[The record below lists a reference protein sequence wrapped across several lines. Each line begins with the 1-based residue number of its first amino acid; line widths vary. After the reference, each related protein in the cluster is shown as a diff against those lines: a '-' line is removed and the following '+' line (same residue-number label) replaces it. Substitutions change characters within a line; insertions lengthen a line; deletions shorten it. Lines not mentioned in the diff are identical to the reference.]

1 MDPYLVTMLLAC
13 TTLQIPLPIN
23 PEQLPCASSGSYSGT
38 LSGETISRGSSAILD
53 EIADLDSFAPDT
65 PPQNIGLLAAECS
78 SENDP
83 HTDESHMC
91 H

>member
-1 MDPYLVTMLLAC
+1 MDPYLVTMLLTC
-13 TTLQIPLPIN
+13 TALQIPLPIT
-23 PEQLPCASSGSYSGT
+23 PEQLPCASNVSFSES

-53 EIADLDSFAPDT
+53 EIDDLDSFAPDT

-83 HTDESHMC
+83 NTDESHMC